1 MDLPQQ
7 TIFPVFFPLSFLGT
21 SVDFTD
27 ESKTK
32 GIKKLNEDVFQQD
45 EKSCLTFGSVS
56 RSIATSL
63 CQKKII
69 KRKSEAKTMK
79 IMMQYVKFLQNSPI
93 LESVRLARLAIP
105 NLTYTGYH
113 TQEQNSIP
121 AQKSESKPL
130 EDTPIPAPGFVP
142 GGWIIHMVIEQ
153 LRGGAIRVY
162 RCRRTPSS
170 TLEFAC
176 FGPGRDQGSV
186 LNCLAVCHYLSGLL
200 S

>member
-1 MDLPQQ
+1 
-7 TIFPVFFPLSFLGT
+7 
-21 SVDFTD
+21 
-27 ESKTK
+27 
-32 GIKKLNEDVFQQD
+32 
-45 EKSCLTFGSVS
+45 
-56 RSIATSL
+56 
-63 CQKKII
+63 
-69 KRKSEAKTMK
+69 MK